1 MSPAPL
7 RKPEWLKVAIP
18 AGDNWR
24 KTSELLKRRGLHT
37 VCDEARCPN
46 KAECW
51 GQATATFMIL
61 GAVCTRGCRFC
72 AVATAKTGE
81 PPRPEEPFELAK
93 AVAELGLKYAV
104 VTSVDRDDLP
114 DRGAGHFAAV
124 VRAIRE
130 ANPGTRVEVLTP
142 DFREGEIE
150 QVLDS
155 GPAVFAHNIE
165 VVRRL
170 QGVRDA
176 RASYEKSLE
185 TLRLAARDGR
195 AVVKS
200 SVMLGLGET
209 EAELYEAMDDLR
221 AAGCSS
227 LVLGQYLR
235 PTPAE
240 IEVVEYVA
248 PEAFRRHADA
258 ARAKGFVSVVAAPLA
273 RTSYHA
279 RAGFE
284 EGSRAGAG
292 DRGLSS

>member
-1 MSPAPL
+1 MSYPKWIVDEVRGQKAGL
-7 RKPEWLKVAIP
+7 RLGEARGTAARLA
-18 AGDNWR
+18 
-24 KTSELLKRRGLHT
+24 ERRLHT

-150 QVLDS
+150 QLHAKI
-155 GPAVFAHNIE
+155 GQL
-165 VVRRL
+165 VVE
-170 QGVRDA
+170 RDFLR
-176 RASYEKSLE
+176 RAS
-185 TLRLAARDGR
+185 GR
-195 AVVKS
+195 
-200 SVMLGLGET
+200 
-209 EAELYEAMDDLR
+209 
-221 AAGCSS
+221 
-227 LVLGQYLR
+227 
-235 PTPAE
+235 
-240 IEVVEYVA
+240 
-248 PEAFRRHADA
+248 
-258 ARAKGFVSVVAAPLA
+258 
-273 RTSYHA
+273 
-279 RAGFE
+279 
-284 EGSRAGAG
+284 
-292 DRGLSS
+292 